1 MTLARTSD
9 TAAYGL
15 TRRARDLLVFIT
27 EYAER
32 NGGIAP
38 SYDEMVSASGLK
50 SKSGIAR
57 LLDQLEER
65 GHIHR
70 LPHRARCIEVVRRA
84 PSSPADGVTLS
95 AEQRHRI
102 RILADRY
109 GITPR
114 DLISYALNAY
124 ASGARA

>member
-1 MTLARTSD
+1 MSEGSTS
-9 TAAYGL
+9 AAYGL

-84 PSSPADGVTLS
+84 PSSPNAVVVLSSDQERCIAFLAARDGLTPAALVTRALETYA
-95 AEQRHRI
+95 AE
-102 RILADRY
+102 
-109 GITPR
+109 T
-114 DLISYALNAY
+114 
-124 ASGARA
+124 RA

>member
-1 MTLARTSD
+1 MSEGSTS
-9 TAAYGL
+9 AAYGL
-15 TRRARDLLVFIT
+15 TRRARDLLAFIA

-38 SYDEMVSASGLK
+38 SYDEMVAASGLK

-57 LLDQLEER
+57 LLNQLEER

-70 LPHRARCIEVVRRA
+70 LPHSARCIEVVRRA
-84 PSSPADGVTLS
+84 PAAPADGFTLS

-102 RILADRY
+102 LTLARRY

-114 DLISYALNAY
+114 ELVSYALNAY